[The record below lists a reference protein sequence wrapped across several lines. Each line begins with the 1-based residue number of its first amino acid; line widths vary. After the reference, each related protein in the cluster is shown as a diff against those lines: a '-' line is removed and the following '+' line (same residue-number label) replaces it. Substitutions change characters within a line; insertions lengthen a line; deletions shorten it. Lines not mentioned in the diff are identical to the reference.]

1 MTELVTMYA
10 PAQEVKKKK
19 KDCKGL
25 LPERNLGDGAEK
37 EASVFLLSVGYYL
50 SVKPIK
56 ILVG

>member
-1 MTELVTMYA
+1 MYT
-10 PAQEVKKKK
+10 PTQEVKKKK
-19 KDCKGL
+19 KKRIARGYFRR
-25 LPERNLGDGAEK
+25 RNLGDGAE